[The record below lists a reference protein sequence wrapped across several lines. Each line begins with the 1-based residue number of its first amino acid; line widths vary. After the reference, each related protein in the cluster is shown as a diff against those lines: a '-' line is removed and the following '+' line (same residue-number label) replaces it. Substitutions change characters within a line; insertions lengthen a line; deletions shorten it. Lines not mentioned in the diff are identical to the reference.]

1 MDNWYHSRRTV
12 GDGSPAEIAAQ
23 WQREGTEYLLVYEFG
38 RAFEQAGSTLYSQA
52 DWNAWDEFV
61 NTYLVEQW
69 VGQLDES
76 DPQSIL

>member
-1 MDNWYHSRRTV
+1 MDNWYHSRRTI
-12 GDGSPAEIAAQ
+12 GNGSPAEIAAQ

-38 RAFEQAGSTLYSQA
+38 RAFEQA

-76 DPQSIL
+76 DPQYILYAWKDEG